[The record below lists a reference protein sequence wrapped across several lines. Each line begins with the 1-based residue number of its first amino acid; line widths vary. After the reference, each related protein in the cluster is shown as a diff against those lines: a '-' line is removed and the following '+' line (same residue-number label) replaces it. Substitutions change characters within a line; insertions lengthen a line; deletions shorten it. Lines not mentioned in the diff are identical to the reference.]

1 MIAARRDYLTRG
13 LIALALAGL
22 LAGCEPISEPWVKGD
37 RLAAER
43 TRTPEQTQELKQ
55 RLRTYGGAYQ

>member
-1 MIAARRDYLTRG
+1 MSVRRDYATRG

-22 LAGCEPISEPWVKGD
+22 LAGCEPISEPWVEGD
-37 RLAAER
+37 RLEAER
-43 TRTPEQTQELKQ
+43 TRTDEQSRELKQ